1 MSVSACLEAGDTK
14 LSTQIALT
22 SCVCFSVSGGRGH
35 KAFDPDRS
43 DVLRL
48 LQEEETIKKRGYGL
62 RPTGAPAGGSNAMS
76 ARYVDQ
82 AGDEMNYQGYVD
94 HSTKSPAMARLEHHV
109 AHGDDDSGLH
119 VDTSLAAGEGTS
131 DF

>member
-1 MSVSACLEAGDTK
+1 MFLAG
-14 LSTQIALT
+14 
-22 SCVCFSVSGGRGH
+22 FSVSGGRGH
-35 KAFDPDRS
+35 KSFDPDRS

-62 RPTGAPAGGSNAMS
+62 RPTGAPAGGAPQS

-82 AGDEMNYQGYVD
+82 DGGEMTYQGYVD
-94 HSTKSPAMARLEHHV
+94 HSQKSPAMARLELNL
-109 AHGDDDSGLH
+109 AEDEGGQGQGQSPGHGQG
-119 VDTSLAAGEGTS
+119 DTSMAVGEGTS